1 MVDYIKG
8 GKMDKE
14 NEEEDKKIREYGKE
28 TLVLE
33 GDDIAYTIGELVSAA
48 QELYYLRKQP
58 EFKHP
63 DEPVYDQ
70 INTLI
75 TDIVRD
81 GHALDDP
88 KAKLNADI
96 DHVKDMVKE
105 RKAFLIDAIYGS
117 CLDLRGF
124 DAFSN
129 EEKQLMKHIIIEL
142 RKGSKK

>member
-1 MVDYIKG
+1 
-8 GKMDKE
+8 MDKE
-14 NEEEDKKIREYGKE
+14 NEEEDKKIREYDKE

-88 KAKLNADI
+88 KA
-96 DHVKDMVKE
+96 
-105 RKAFLIDAIYGS
+105 
-117 CLDLRGF
+117 
-124 DAFSN
+124 
-129 EEKQLMKHIIIEL
+129 
-142 RKGSKK
+142 